1 LILAFIER
9 FDEDLSIALVG
20 EFTNSSFWLMYVQ
33 CGLQMYAVKN
43 VKETPVGRSA
53 LLVRQR
59 HCLQG

>member
-43 VKETPVGRSA
+43 VKETPVG
-53 LLVRQR
+53 
-59 HCLQG
+59 